1 VAAPRGVRCNA
12 ELRAD
17 VLDEIVP
24 LTDGAAALL
33 ERRLRDGTLS
43 ARGLHRVRRVA
54 RTVADLDAV
63 PGVVGERQVAEAL
76 ALRSGRA
83 ALVVGGGR

>member
-1 VAAPRGVRCNA
+1 M
-12 ELRAD
+12 
-17 VLDEIVP
+17 VP
-24 LTDGAAALL
+24 LTDAATALL

-54 RTVADLDAV
+54 CTVADLDAV

-76 ALRSGRA
+76 ALRSGRG
-83 ALVVGGGR
+83 ALTTARDR